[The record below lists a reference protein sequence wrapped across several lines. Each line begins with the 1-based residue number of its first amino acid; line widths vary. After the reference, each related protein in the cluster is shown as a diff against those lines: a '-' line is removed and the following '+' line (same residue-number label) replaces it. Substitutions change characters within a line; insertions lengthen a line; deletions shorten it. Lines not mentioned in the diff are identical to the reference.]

1 MTPAEIEAAIEAFNL
16 LEPEVQKGVAA
27 LIHLLHKSPPT
38 AQDYIAQAL
47 TLLANVPGGLPPA
60 PPSAMSA

>member
-27 LIHLLHKSPPT
+27 LIHLLQKPSDRAGLHRPS
-38 AQDYIAQAL
+38 AYAAGQRA
-47 TLLANVPGGLPPA
+47 GGLPPA